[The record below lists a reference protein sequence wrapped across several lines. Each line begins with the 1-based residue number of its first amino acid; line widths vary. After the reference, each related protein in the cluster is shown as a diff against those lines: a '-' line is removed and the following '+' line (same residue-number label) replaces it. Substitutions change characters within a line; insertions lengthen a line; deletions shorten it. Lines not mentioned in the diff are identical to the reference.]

1 LADVAV
7 ILLSDETAVR
17 DRIRGLMTGAD
28 EYIGKPYDAAYVVA
42 SAQLLLRRGDPQ
54 PSSAQPA
61 ILLIDDSPT
70 FRAAMKRTLE
80 EAGYRTLEAGSGEV
94 GLRLAAV
101 ARPDAIIVDRL
112 LPGLDGVGVLRS
124 IRTDA
129 ALRQIPALL
138 LTASEEERD
147 EVVALEAGADAF
159 VRKDGDAAILLAR
172 LAAMLRQAQG
182 GGRAT
187 GPSLQSPKRIL
198 VVDSDENYLRQ
209 ATAGLREAGY
219 EMVQARSGEEA
230 FDLLSAQPVDCI
242 LLALDLPG
250 IGSREACRRIK
261 SVPFASATPVIV
273 TGGEDRDAMLRCL
286 EAGADDMIGKEADTA
301 VLRARVQA
309 QIRRRQFED
318 ENRLFRAELARK
330 EEEAARARAA
340 EQRGALRD
348 QELERC
354 RAQRALAE
362 WSQRLAKGAR
372 WVAMDV
378 AAARLDGEI
387 GRALDGVVTALG
399 HAQRTA
405 AADAPQAGHLCE
417 LLERAAGL
425 AGQASAAITSFRAA
439 LALPM
444 ADRRE
449 EDINALVR
457 EIAALGMAAGWP
469 AEWKLALAPA
479 LPLLAVQRDLIQ
491 YVLLIV
497 MESLMAD
504 GNVGQER
511 QVLTEAD
518 EETIRVT
525 LRGDDLRETSLKP
538 SGDDLA
544 ICRAIVA
551 AHGGQLWTEKA
562 AISFTLPVSR

>member
-1 LADVAV
+1 
-7 ILLSDETAVR
+7 
-17 DRIRGLMTGAD
+17 
-28 EYIGKPYDAAYVVA
+28 
-42 SAQLLLRRGDPQ
+42 
-54 PSSAQPA
+54 
-61 ILLIDDSPT
+61 
-70 FRAAMKRTLE
+70 
-80 EAGYRTLEAGSGEV
+80 
-94 GLRLAAV
+94 
-101 ARPDAIIVDRL
+101 
-112 LPGLDGVGVLRS
+112 
-124 IRTDA
+124 
-129 ALRQIPALL
+129 
-138 LTASEEERD
+138 
-147 EVVALEAGADAF
+147 
-159 VRKDGDAAILLAR
+159 
-172 LAAMLRQAQG
+172 
-182 GGRAT
+182 
-187 GPSLQSPKRIL
+187 
-198 VVDSDENYLRQ
+198 
-209 ATAGLREAGY
+209 
-219 EMVQARSGEEA
+219 
-230 FDLLSAQPVDCI
+230 
-242 LLALDLPG
+242 
-250 IGSREACRRIK
+250 
-261 SVPFASATPVIV
+261 
-273 TGGEDRDAMLRCL
+273 
-286 EAGADDMIGKEADTA
+286 
-301 VLRARVQA
+301 
-309 QIRRRQFED
+309 
-318 ENRLFRAELARK
+318 
-330 EEEAARARAA
+330 
-340 EQRGALRD
+340 
-348 QELERC
+348 LERC

>member
-1 LADVAV
+1 MSQNDARVLLVDDSLTVRMDLSEALEAAGLRVTACTSVAEARAALAAGTFALVILDVLLPDGDGVELLEEIRESASLADVAV

-42 SAQLLLRRGDPQ
+42 SAQLLLRRGDPET
-54 PSSAQPA
+54 SSAQSA

-80 EAGYRTLEAGSGEV
+80 DAGYRTLEAGSGEA

-112 LPGLDGVGVLRS
+112 LPGLDGVGVLRC

-138 LTASEEERD
+138 LTASEDERD
-147 EVVALEAGADAF
+147 EVAALEAGADAF
-159 VRKDGDAAILLAR
+159 VRKDGDGSILLAR

-198 VVDSDENYLRQ
+198 VVDRDENYLRQ
-209 ATAGLREAGY
+209 ATAGLREVGY

-273 TGGEDRDAMLRCL
+273 TGGEDRAAMLRCL

-354 RAQRALAE
+354 TAQRALAE
-362 WSQRLAKGAR
+362 WSLRLAKGAR

-387 GRALDGVVTALG
+387 GPALDGVVAALG
-399 HAQRTA
+399 HARRA
-405 AADAPQAGHLCE
+405 VAADTPQAGHLGE

-425 AGQASAAITSFRAA
+425 AGQASAAITSFRAT
-439 LALPM
+439 LASPM
-444 ADRRE
+444 ADRR
-449 EDINALVR
+449 D
-457 EIAALGMAAGWP
+457 
-469 AEWKLALAPA
+469 
-479 LPLLAVQRDLIQ
+479 
-491 YVLLIV
+491 
-497 MESLMAD
+497 
-504 GNVGQER
+504 
-511 QVLTEAD
+511 
-518 EETIRVT
+518 
-525 LRGDDLRETSLKP
+525 
-538 SGDDLA
+538 
-544 ICRAIVA
+544 
-551 AHGGQLWTEKA
+551 
-562 AISFTLPVSR
+562 

>member
-1 LADVAV
+1 
-7 ILLSDETAVR
+7 
-17 DRIRGLMTGAD
+17 
-28 EYIGKPYDAAYVVA
+28 
-42 SAQLLLRRGDPQ
+42 
-54 PSSAQPA
+54 
-61 ILLIDDSPT
+61 
-70 FRAAMKRTLE
+70 MKQTLE
-80 EAGYRTLEAGSGEV
+80 EAGYRILEAGSGEA

-138 LTASEEERD
+138 LTASEQERD
-147 EVVALEAGADAF
+147 EVAALEAGADAF

-172 LAAMLRQAQG
+172 LAAALRQTRGAV
-182 GGRAT
+182 RAT

-198 VVDSDENYLRQ
+198 VVDSDENYLRR
-209 ATAGLREAGY
+209 ATHGLREAGY

-273 TGGEDRDAMLRCL
+273 TGGEARDALLRCL
-286 EAGADDMIGKEADTA
+286 EAGADDTVGKEADMA

-330 EEEAARARAA
+330 EEEAARGRAA
-340 EQRGALRD
+340 QHRAEMRD

-362 WSQRLAKGAR
+362 WSLRLARGTR
-372 WVAMDV
+372 WVAMDL
-378 AAARLDGEI
+378 AAARLEGEI
-387 GRALDGVVTALG
+387 GTALDGVVTALG
-399 HAQRTA
+399 HARRAIA
-405 AADAPQAGHLCE
+405 AADTPQAGHLRE

-425 AGQASAAITSFRAA
+425 AGGASAAIAGFRAA

-444 ADRRE
+444 ADRGG
-449 EDINALVR
+449 EDINALIR
-457 EIAALGMAAGWP
+457 EIAALGIAAGWP
-469 AEWKLALAPA
+469 VEWKLELAPA
-479 LPLLAVQRDLIQ
+479 LPLAAVRRDLIQ
-491 YVLLIV
+491 HVLLIA
-497 MESLMAD
+497 METLIAGGD
-504 GNVGQER
+504 AGREYE
-511 QVLTEAD
+511 VLTEAG

-525 LRGDDLRETSLKP
+525 LRGDFAGLREAP
-538 SGDDLA
+538 SRETNGENHDLA
-544 ICRAIVA
+544 VCRAIVA
-551 AHGGQLWTEKA
+551 AHGGGFWTETA
-562 AISFTLPVSR
+562 AISFTLPAA

>member
-1 LADVAV
+1 
-7 ILLSDETAVR
+7 
-17 DRIRGLMTGAD
+17 
-28 EYIGKPYDAAYVVA
+28 
-42 SAQLLLRRGDPQ
+42 
-54 PSSAQPA
+54 
-61 ILLIDDSPT
+61 
-70 FRAAMKRTLE
+70 
-80 EAGYRTLEAGSGEV
+80 
-94 GLRLAAV
+94 
-101 ARPDAIIVDRL
+101 
-112 LPGLDGVGVLRS
+112 
-124 IRTDA
+124 
-129 ALRQIPALL
+129 
-138 LTASEEERD
+138 
-147 EVVALEAGADAF
+147 
-159 VRKDGDAAILLAR
+159 
-172 LAAMLRQAQG
+172 
-182 GGRAT
+182 
-187 GPSLQSPKRIL
+187 
-198 VVDSDENYLRQ
+198 
-209 ATAGLREAGY
+209 
-219 EMVQARSGEEA
+219 
-230 FDLLSAQPVDCI
+230 LSAQPVDCI

-330 EEEAARARAA
+330 EEAAARARAA

-348 QELERC
+348 QESDRC

-362 WSQRLAKGAR
+362 WSLRLARGTR
-372 WVAMDV
+372 WAVMDL
-378 AAARLDGEI
+378 AAGRLDGEI
-387 GRALDGVVTALG
+387 GAALSGVATALG

-405 AADAPQAGHLCE
+405 AADGPQAGHLRE

-439 LALPM
+439 LAPPM

-479 LPLLAVQRDLIQ
+479 LPPLAVQRDVIQ

-504 GNVGQER
+504 GNAGQEC
-511 QVLTEAD
+511 QILTEAED
-518 EETIRVT
+518 GTIRVT
-525 LRGDDLRETSLKP
+525 LRGDGLRGTSLEP

-551 AHGGQLWTEKA
+551 AHDGQLWTEKA
-562 AISFTLPVSR
+562 AISFTLPVPR